1 MAVFRHQT
9 YTCAKYE
16 ILMSSQISLLAQRRF
31 SPFFWTQLLGAFN
44 DNLFKQTLVLLV
56 VYHGAQY
63 STMPAAL
70 VTNLAAGLFIL
81 PFVLFSALA
90 GQLADKFDKAR
101 LIQTVKGTE
110 VAIMGLASW
119 GFFAHDIVTLLTS
132 LFLMGC
138 HSAFFGPAKYAVLP
152 QVLKEQELV
161 GGNGLLEMGTFL
173 AILLGT
179 LAAGVLVSLSTDPM
193 RVSATL
199 TAVAV
204 AGLAVS
210 LAIPRLPAP
219 APALTLDF
227 NPIRQTWE
235 MLKFARQIRSVWL
248 SLLGISWF
256 WFFGALLLA
265 QLPALGKDVLQGS
278 EHVVTLMLAVFSLSV
293 ALGSLM
299 CEKLSGRGVD
309 IGLVPFGSLG
319 LSIFAADLYF
329 ALRAYAEQAAAVT
342 PLTVAEFVHA
352 PGALRVLGDLFFIGV
367 FAGLYIVPLYAL
379 VQLRT
384 QKSHQS
390 RVMAVN
396 NVLNAVFMVGSAA
409 LAALLLAVGVSVP
422 TLVLVAAVLNGVV
435 ALYIYTLVPEFLW
448 RFLGWMLA
456 HTLYRIRIQGR
467 DWVPQ
472 EGPALLCPNHVT
484 YADALFL
491 SALSPRP
498 IRFVMDHGIFKLP
511 LAKFVFKAVKA
522 IPIASAKTHP
532 DVLEAAYVEIG
543 KALDNGELVCI
554 FPEGLLTRDG
564 QMNPFRPG
572 VLRILQRNPVPV
584 VPVALAGLWG
594 SALSRTGWPLSKRLL
609 VWRPWRRV
617 SVAVSAPLPEL
628 GTEVSA
634 IEALQEQ
641 VQCMKHQLE
650 Q

>member
-1 MAVFRHQT
+1 
-9 YTCAKYE
+9 
-16 ILMSSQISLLAQRRF
+16 MSSQLSLLGQRRF
-31 SPFFWTQLLGAFN
+31 APFFWTQLLGAFN

-63 STMPAAL
+63 SKLPAAL
-70 VTNLAAGLFIL
+70 LTNLAAGLFIL

-90 GQLADKFDKAR
+90 GQLADKWDKAR
-101 LIQTVKGTE
+101 LIQGVKGAE
-110 VAIMGLASW
+110 VTIMGLASW
-119 GFFAHDIVTLLTS
+119 GFFSHDIVVLLAS

-152 QVLKEQELV
+152 QVLAERELV

-179 LAAGVLVSLSTDPM
+179 LAAGLLVSWSTDPLV
-193 RVSATL
+193 VSGTL
-199 TAVAV
+199 TAVAAMGWV
-204 AGLAVS
+204 AS
-210 LAIPRLPAP
+210 LAIPSLAAP
-219 APALTLDF
+219 EPGLKLDL
-227 NPIRQTWE
+227 NPVRQTWG
-235 MLKFARQIRSVWL
+235 MFQFAQQTRSVWL

-265 QLPALGKDVLQGS
+265 QLPALGKDVLRGS

-293 ALGSLM
+293 ALGSMM

-319 LSIFAADLYF
+319 LSLFCADLYF
-329 ALRAYAEQAAAVT
+329 ALHAYTQASAPFSPLSVAA
-342 PLTVAEFVHA
+342 FVHA
-352 PGALRVLGDLFFIGV
+352 PGALRVLGDLFCIGV

-409 LAALLLAVGVSVP
+409 LAALLLAAGVSVP

-435 ALYIYTLVPEFLW
+435 ALYIYSLVPEFLW

-456 HTLYRIRIQGR
+456 HTLYRIRIEGR
-467 DWVPQ
+467 EHVPL
-472 EGPALLCPNHVT
+472 EGAAVLCPNHVT

-498 IRFVMDHGIFKLP
+498 IRFVMDHSIFTLP
-511 LAKFVFKAVKA
+511 LAKSLFRAVKA

-532 DVLEAAYVEIG
+532 QVMEAAFAEIG

-554 FPEGLLTRDG
+554 FPEGMLTRDG

-572 VLRILQRNPVPV
+572 LLRVLERNPVPV

-594 SALSRTGWPLSKRLL
+594 SVLSRTGWSLSKRALQ
-609 VWRPWRRV
+609 WRPWRHVRMGV
-617 SVAVSAPLPEL
+617 CAPMAGASFDAQQL
-628 GTEVSA
+628 VQ
-634 IEALQEQ
+634 LQER
-641 VQCMKHQLE
+641 VQGLKERLDRAS
-650 Q
+650 

>member
-1 MAVFRHQT
+1 
-9 YTCAKYE
+9 
-16 ILMSSQISLLAQRRF
+16 MSSQLSLLGQRRF
-31 SPFFWTQLLGAFN
+31 APFFWTQLLGAFN

-63 STMPAAL
+63 SKLPAAL
-70 VTNLAAGLFIL
+70 LTNLAAGLFIL

-90 GQLADKFDKAR
+90 GQLADKWDKAR
-101 LIQTVKGTE
+101 LIQGVKGAE

-119 GFFAHDIVTLLTS
+119 GFFSHDIVVLLAS

-152 QVLKEQELV
+152 QVLAERELV

-179 LAAGVLVSLSTDPM
+179 LAAGLLVSWSTDPLV
-193 RVSATL
+193 VSGTL
-199 TAVAV
+199 TAVAAMGWV
-204 AGLAVS
+204 ASMAIPS
-210 LAIPRLPAP
+210 LAAP
-219 APALTLDF
+219 EPGLNLDL
-227 NPIRQTWE
+227 NPVRQTWG
-235 MLKFARQIRSVWL
+235 MFQFAQQTRSVWL

-265 QLPALGKDVLQGS
+265 QLPALGKDVLRGS

-293 ALGSLM
+293 ALGSMM

-319 LSIFAADLYF
+319 LSLFCADLYF
-329 ALRAYAEQAAAVT
+329 ALQAYAHAPAPSSPLSVAA
-342 PLTVAEFVHA
+342 FVHA
-352 PGALRVLGDLFFIGV
+352 PGALRVLGDLFCIGV

-409 LAALLLAVGVSVP
+409 LAALLLAAGVTVP

-435 ALYIYTLVPEFLW
+435 ALYIYSLVPEFLW

-456 HTLYRIRIQGR
+456 HTLYRIRIEGR
-467 DWVPQ
+467 EHVPL
-472 EGPALLCPNHVT
+472 EGAAVLCPNHVT

-498 IRFVMDHGIFKLP
+498 IRFVMDHSIFTLP
-511 LAKFVFKAVKA
+511 LAKSLFRAVKA

-532 DVLEAAYVEIG
+532 QVMEAAFVEIG

-554 FPEGLLTRDG
+554 FPEGMLTRDG
-564 QMNPFRPG
+564 RMNPFRPG
-572 VLRILQRNPVPV
+572 LLRVLERNPVPV

-594 SALSRTGWPLSKRLL
+594 SVLSRTGWSLYKRALQ
-609 VWRPWRRV
+609 WRPWRRV
-617 SVAVSAPLPEL
+617 RMGVCAPMA
-628 GTEVSA
+628 GTFFDVQQLA
-634 IEALQEQ
+634 RLQEH
-641 VQCMKHQLE
+641 VQGLKERLDRSL
-650 Q
+650 